1 MRKTTLNIA
10 ATDRLDVSMQHC
22 ITVVD
27 CIWMVGGMKGC
38 MVAAAAAIKGG
49 FTAVVDTSRLQRC
62 SHSIFVDIA
71 DF

>member
-1 MRKTTLNIA
+1 
-10 ATDRLDVSMQHC
+10 
-22 ITVVD
+22 
-27 CIWMVGGMKGC
+27 MVGGMKGC